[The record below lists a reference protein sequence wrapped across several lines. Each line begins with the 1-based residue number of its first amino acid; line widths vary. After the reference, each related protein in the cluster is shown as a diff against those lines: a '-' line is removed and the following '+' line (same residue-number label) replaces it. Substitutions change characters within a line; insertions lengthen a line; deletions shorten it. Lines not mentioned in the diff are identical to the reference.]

1 MRKLSAKDW
10 FLLTGK
16 GQKAKGKR
24 QRAKVKRQKAKGE
37 SQKAKGEGRKA
48 KGKGGENFMLDGWV
62 FYVVDSAVDW
72 SWFTIL
78 E

>member
-48 KGKGGENFMLDGWV
+48 KGKGGGKLYARWLGV
-62 FYVVDSAVDW
+62 
-72 SWFTIL
+72 L
-78 E
+78 CRRQRG